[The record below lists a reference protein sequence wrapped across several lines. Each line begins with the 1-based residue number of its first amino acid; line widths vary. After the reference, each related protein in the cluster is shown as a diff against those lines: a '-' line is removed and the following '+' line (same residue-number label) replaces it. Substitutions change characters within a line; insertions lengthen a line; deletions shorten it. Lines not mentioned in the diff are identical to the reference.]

1 MLAGIGEVQLQN
13 ILALHCKLSHC
24 SMHKCAVMLGLKL
37 RHHHMLRLYCKYCA
51 MGKLKNAPIGQ
62 SLPPPKRVLYRLYM
76 DGTGPYV
83 ESYFR
88 KYKYAL
94 QLFDQFTEF
103 TISLHDQKRG
113 ALLERAKSIMINA
126 TQRHHPYCIV
136 ELRCDGLPE
145 QASGAF
151 RTWCEQQHID
161 LKLGAPYAHHH
172 QSHVEKSHS
181 TVYSRSHER
190 GVLVVRQSSC
200 YASQERDCHFAHDQR
215 LQTDG
220 YNASTTHSFGEVER
234 PRSFELR
241 LVACEHTSIWMP
253 SGCHCARTQRGG
265 LPMSE

>member
-113 ALLERAKSIMINA
+113 ALLERAKSVMINA

-151 RTWCEQQHID
+151 RTWCEQQNID

-181 TVYSRSHER
+181 TVQNYARCQRIRAHMNVEYWSYANKSR
-190 GVLVVRQSSC
+190 
-200 YASQERDCHFAHDQR
+200 
-215 LQTDG
+215 T
-220 YNASTTHSFGEVER
+220 
-234 PRSFELR
+234 
-241 LVACEHTSIWMP
+241 
-253 SGCHCARTQRGG
+253 
-265 LPMSE
+265 